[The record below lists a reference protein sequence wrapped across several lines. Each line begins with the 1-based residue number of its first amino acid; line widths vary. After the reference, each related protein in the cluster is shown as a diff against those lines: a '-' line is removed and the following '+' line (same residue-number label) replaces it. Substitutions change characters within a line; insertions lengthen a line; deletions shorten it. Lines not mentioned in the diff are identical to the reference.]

1 MARELKDSQNAS
13 TDGFLKDV
21 LNILGESR
29 EEARVYNYDHCR
41 SPEELRFE
49 ILADLLRDGYPRKKA
64 EWLATE
70 MAEDLWQEEKEPE

>member
-1 MARELKDSQNAS
+1 MARELKKSRNGPA
-13 TDGFLKDV
+13 DGFLKDV

>member
-1 MARELKDSQNAS
+1 MARESKDSRNAPA
-13 TDGFLKDV
+13 DGFLKDV
-21 LNILGESR
+21 LNILGESK
-29 EEARVYNYDHCR
+29 EEACVYNYDHCR